1 MTESEPEK
9 VFAAGRRDPGT
20 GHRVRRILVK
30 NMMPLPPELQRIL
43 DDINAADRAADGI
56 AAACT
61 DEQFHWRPRE
71 GQGWSIGECLD
82 HLATINVVY
91 GNAIRQG
98 IQNARTRGWTRRA
111 AAVPGFFGSLFVKS
125 LEPPVTRRLRAPAN
139 TRPGPSRSRD
149 ATLAAYHAAHEH
161 IRAMVADSAEIDAN
175 RACFVNPF
183 IRVLRVRVSTGLSVI
198 AAHDR
203 RHLWQ
208 AEQVRCAP
216 GYPAGARVTR

>member
-1 MTESEPEK
+1 
-9 VFAAGRRDPGT
+9 
-20 GHRVRRILVK
+20 VK
-30 NMMPLPPELQRIL
+30 NMMPLPPDIQRIL
-43 DDINAADRAADGI
+43 DDINAADRAADVI

-91 GNAIRQG
+91 GSAISQG
-98 IQNARTRGWTRRA
+98 IQSARAHGWTRRA

-139 TRPGPSRSRD
+139 TRPGPSRNRD

-175 RACFVNPF
+175 RACFMNPF

-208 AEQVRCAP
+208 AEQVRRAP
-216 GYPAGARVTR
+216 GYPASAAATR